1 MLGEHCIKTWS
12 CTQDPLAMSSC
23 EAEYYALSE
32 GALEAARDKLATTVE
47 GATRAL
53 GAQAVAKELGVEV
66 GDLVVEL
73 ATDSSA
79 AKSFASR
86 RGLGR
91 NRHVEVKWLWLQTA
105 VAQGRFKLQKI
116 LGATNPADICTK
128 YQSLRDMREKLDR
141 VNVQIEES

>member
-1 MLGEHCIKTWS
+1 
-12 CTQDPLAMSSC
+12 MSSC
-23 EAEYYALSE
+23 EAEYYALAE
-32 GALEAARDKLATTVE
+32 GALEAAKDNLGAVVE

-53 GAQAVAKELGVEV
+53 GARGVAKELGVDV

-91 NRHVEVKWLWLQTA
+91 NRHVEVKWLWLQSA
-105 VAQGRFKLQKI
+105 VAQGRFKLRKI
-116 LGATNPADICTK
+116 LGALNPADVCTK
-128 YQSLRDMREKLDR
+128 YQSLRDMREKLWR
-141 VNVQIEES
+141 VNVQVEELGPSAVGGH

>member
-1 MLGEHCIKTWS
+1 
-12 CTQDPLAMSSC
+12 MSSC
-23 EAEYYALSE
+23 EAEYYALAE
-32 GALEAARDKLATTVE
+32 GALEAAKGNLGTSVE

-53 GAQAVAKELGVEV
+53 GAQAVAKELGVDV

-91 NRHVEVKWLWLQTA
+91 NRHVEVKWLWLQLA
-105 VAQGRFKLQKI
+105 VAQGRFKFQRI
-116 LGATNPADICTK
+116 LGSTNPADVCTK
-128 YQSLRDMREKLDR
+128 YQPLRDMREKLGR
-141 VNVQIEES
+141 VNVQVVESVAGQ